1 MFNNISIINK
11 HVRDLINILLKYYLN
26 QTNST

>member
-11 HVRDLINILLKYYLN
+11 HVRDLVNILLKYYLN
-26 QTNST
+26 QINST